1 MPTPNSAKKDAL
13 NRLRSIEGHVRGI
26 ERMVE
31 NDAYCID
38 IMKQIKAVQNA
49 LERVNSLL
57 LANHLQTCVTTA
69 LRSNDDAERE
79 RVINEIIDVFDATGK
94 LGR

>member
-1 MPTPNSAKKDAL
+1 MSNPNSAKKDAL